1 MPIDVSKMNMPEL
14 LKHVSELPAKDRAPA
29 LKAISN
35 LIPTLKTILLY
46 TYHKNVKLE
55 LPEGTPPY
63 RQMETPENMGHN
75 RLPKEMRKFQYFLPN
90 NGLNAMKRERIFIE
104 MLESLDPEEAKLVL
118 MIKDKKITYKGITRK
133 LVEEALP
140 DLFIG
145 EQQN

>member
-1 MPIDVSKMNMPEL
+1 MSIDVSKMNIPEL

-35 LIPTLKTILLY
+35 LIPPLKTVLLY
-46 TYHKNVKLE
+46 TYHKNVKFE
-55 LPEGTPPY
+55 LPEGVPPY

-75 RLPKEMRKFQYFLPN
+75 RLPKEIRKFQYFLPN
-90 NGLNAMKRERIFIE
+90 NGLNVVRRERIFIDL
-104 MLESLDPEEAKLVL
+104 LESLDPEEAKLVL

-140 DLFIG
+140 DLFVG
-145 EQQN
+145 EQ

>member
-1 MPIDVSKMNMPEL
+1 MSIDVSKMNIPEL

-46 TYHKNVKLE
+46 TYHKNVKFE
-55 LPEGTPPY
+55 LPEGVPPY

-75 RLPKEMRKFQYFLPN
+75 RLPKEIRKFQYFLPN
-90 NGLNAMKRERIFIE
+90 NGLNVVRRERIFIDL
-104 MLESLDPEEAKLVL
+104 LESLDPEEAKLVL

-140 DLFIG
+140 DLFAG
-145 EQQN
+145 EQ

>member
-14 LKHVSELPAKDRAPA
+14 LQHVSELPAKDRAPA

-46 TYHKNVKLE
+46 TYHKNVKFQ
-55 LPEGTPPY
+55 LPEGVPPY

-75 RLPKEMRKFQYFLPN
+75 RLPREMRKFEYFLPQTN
-90 NGLNAMKRERIFIE
+90 INQIKREQIFIE

-118 MIKDKKITYKGITRK
+118 MIKDKKIAYKGITRK

-140 DLFIG
+140 EIFVG
-145 EQQN
+145 EQ